1 MGNTRAHPALL
12 IADTP
17 GPSQSFHLFTGNTV
31 RPFMSKP
38 TTLPQETDFNAPA
51 LLAACVL
58 PGLGH
63 FVRGEKQR
71 AAYIATGVLGLFV
84 GGIFLGGVDVI
95 DRQEDKVWFIG
106 QALVGPLAFGVDYYH
121 QHHLKVFGQDQDSRS
136 TQARWRSAY
145 PNEGRGLDGKAVP
158 GGIPPNTKSV
168 GRMNELGTLSAAL
181 AGMINLIVIIDAG
194 FPTIRPRR
202 RSDQLGIGPGG
213 TIATGSNLPSAGGNA

>member
-1 MGNTRAHPALL
+1 M
-12 IADTP
+12 
-17 GPSQSFHLFTGNTV
+17 
-31 RPFMSKP
+31 
-38 TTLPQETDFNAPA
+38 PQPITQPQQTDFNAQA

-71 AAYIATGVLGLFV
+71 AVYIATGVLGLFV
-84 GGIFLGGVDVI
+84 GGVFLGGVDVI
-95 DRQEDKVWFIG
+95 DRREDKVWFIG

-121 QHHLKVFGQDQDSRS
+121 QNHLKVFGQDQDSRS
-136 TQARWRSAY
+136 NLSRWRSAY
-145 PNEGRGLDGKAVP
+145 PYEGRDKDGKAVM
-158 GGIPPNTKSV
+158 GGVPPNTKSV

-202 RSDQLGIGPGG
+202 KSDQLGIGAGG
-213 TIATGSNLPSAGGNA
+213 TIAGTVVQETIASAVGGKP

>member
-1 MGNTRAHPALL
+1 
-12 IADTP
+12 
-17 GPSQSFHLFTGNTV
+17 
-31 RPFMSKP
+31 MSKP
-38 TTLPQETDFNAPA
+38 MTQPQETDFHAPA

-121 QHHLKVFGQDQDSRS
+121 QHHLKVFGPDQDSRN
-136 TQARWRSAY
+136 TQSRWRSAY
-145 PNEGRGLDGKAVP
+145 PNEGRGDDGKPIFTHKDAAGNDVP

-213 TIATGSNLPSAGGNA
+213 TSASGSNLPSAGGAA